1 MKCAFTGAEGRG
13 AEKGHHCA
21 RVHEARHGLALG
33 GPPPRCPVSGSGR
46 RGEESKGER
55 KVDRRV
61 DGREGRGRG
70 ERKTLAS
77 K

>member
-33 GPPPRCPVSGSGR
+33 APPPRCPVSGEWEERGR
-46 RGEESKGER
+46 KQ
-55 KVDRRV
+55 
-61 DGREGRGRG
+61 GREKSG
-70 ERKTLAS
+70 
-77 K
+77 